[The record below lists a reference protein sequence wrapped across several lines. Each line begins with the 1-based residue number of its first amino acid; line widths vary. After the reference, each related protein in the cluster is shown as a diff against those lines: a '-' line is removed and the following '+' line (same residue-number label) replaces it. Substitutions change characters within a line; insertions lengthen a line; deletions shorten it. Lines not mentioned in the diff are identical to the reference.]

1 MKKNLILA
9 LTVLMMI
16 PSAMFATEGMWVVA
30 MLNKINEAEM
40 QGLGLKL
47 SKDDIYNINQASLKD
62 AIVRFGAGFCTGEI
76 VSDKG
81 LVFTNHHCA
90 YDAIQSSSTLE
101 NNILQNGFCAKSLD
115 QEIPIPGLTLSFPQH
130 LNASIR
136 EFDQCNTSKS

>member
-101 NNILQNGFCAKSLD
+101 NNILQTTGSAGESIAAGVAFTLPGFLF
-115 QEIPIPGLTLSFPQH
+115 LSSPFK
-130 LNASIR
+130 
-136 EFDQCNTSKS
+136 CN

>member
-9 LTVLMMI
+9 LTVLMLT

-62 AIVRFGAGFCTGEI
+62 AIVRWAILIWWISSAPSAKRLQRACCSMPASG
-76 VSDKG
+76 VS
-81 LVFTNHHCA
+81 V
-90 YDAIQSSSTLE
+90 E
-101 NNILQNGFCAKSLD
+101 
-115 QEIPIPGLTLSFPQH
+115 
-130 LNASIR
+130 
-136 EFDQCNTSKS
+136 